1 MISFS
6 DIDYFKLCQKPDML
20 QHVLERIHLYFHL
33 DKTGQNLSISHL
45 RRVMAILWRN
55 ETIYYEIHIPMVY
68 HEFKIGRDST
78 NVPIHNNNQIKQLIS
93 NA

>member
-1 MISFS
+1 
-6 DIDYFKLCQKPDML
+6 ML

-33 DKTGQNLSISHL
+33 DKTGQNLSILHL

-68 HEFKIGRDST
+68 HEFKIGRDSST

>member
-6 DIDYFKLCQKPDML
+6 DIDFFKLCQKPDML

-55 ETIYYEIHIPMVY
+55 ETIYCEIHIPMAY
-68 HEFKIGRDST
+68 HEFKIGRET
-78 NVPIHNNNQIKQLIS
+78 NVPRHNNTQIKQHIS